1 MLTARPRYV
10 YVLLMSKTVP
20 FSMRLDPKLKDEL
33 QRLADADHRS
43 LTNYIEMR
51 LREMVEQTKRRAK

>member
-1 MLTARPRYV
+1 
-10 YVLLMSKTVP
+10 MSKTVP